1 MTAVEFFRL
10 VDEFLTPAMT
20 RLGYHR
26 IGATAKDQPISRGI
40 LHSPSPSS
48 ARRVAKSSSF
58 LVYDFGFEAG
68 SEEVK
73 RFLHPGDPET
83 VDELWLSYDPAT
95 GELDLRAW
103 VNIAQGR
110 VDCARWADTGPC
122 SEAELRRR
130 LAALGSAV
138 ESIAEPEN

>member
-1 MTAVEFFRL
+1 M
-10 VDEFLTPAMT
+10 
-20 RLGYHR
+20 
-26 IGATAKDQPISRGI
+26 SRGI
-40 LHSPSPSS
+40 LQSASPSS
-48 ARRVAKSSSF
+48 ARRTAKDSSF

-68 SEEVK
+68 SEEVE
-73 RFLHPGDPET
+73 RFLDPADPET
-83 VDELWLSYDPAT
+83 VDELWLSYAPAT

-110 VDCARWADTGPC
+110 VDCDPWADAGPC
-122 SEAELRRR
+122 SEAELHRR